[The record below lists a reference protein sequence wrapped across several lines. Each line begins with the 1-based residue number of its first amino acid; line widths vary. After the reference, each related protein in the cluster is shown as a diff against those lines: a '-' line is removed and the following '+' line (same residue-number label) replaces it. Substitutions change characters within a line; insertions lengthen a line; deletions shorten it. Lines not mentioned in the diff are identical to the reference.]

1 MVAFEEKAVP
11 LMVNKTFIPEGEAVP
26 ASQIG
31 ATLEALAATIAAR
44 RDADEA
50 SYTYRLLTGSVD
62 DVLKKVME
70 ESGEVALAA
79 KDVEGWATSS
89 LAAAVALEAASAGA
103 GDAVSDAEAADEGA
117 GAPLSVQLPPEYGEA
132 VDHLR
137 YEAADVVYHLL
148 VVLERYGAEQSHDR
162 RRAAARRR
170 SLARRVRAPRKVAFS
185 YRSCAGKRRES
196 RGSLSE
202 RNNMENFGGAPELKE
217 RRISWPDCLEL
228 MACAASQ
235 MWS

>member
-1 MVAFEEKAVP
+1 
-11 LMVNKTFIPEGEAVP
+11 MVNKTFIPEGEAAP

-31 ATLEALAATIAAR
+31 ATLEALASTIAAR

-50 SYTYRLLTGSVD
+50 SYTYRLLTGNVD
-62 DVLKKVME
+62 GVLKKVM

-148 VVLERYGAEQSHDR
+148 VVLERYGITLDEFAAELNNRMTEGERPHGAVRLHDEFVR
-162 RRAAARRR
+162 R
-170 SLARRVRAPRKVAFS
+170 
-185 YRSCAGKRRES
+185 GK
-196 RGSLSE
+196 
-202 RNNMENFGGAPELKE
+202 
-217 RRISWPDCLEL
+217 
-228 MACAASQ
+228 
-235 MWS
+235 